1 MGETAARFSPWPGGG
16 GPGNLSEG
24 APGDPLVPFPSW
36 GKERPAASGPAASG
50 PAGEADRDKAKRH
63 APHESAFP
71 VGCEAGARERMACLF
86 HNLYVDKCQHM
97 CYAHVDRCY

>member
-16 GPGNLSEG
+16 VPGNLSEG

-36 GKERPAASGPAASG
+36 GKERPAGSG

-71 VGCEAGARERMACLF
+71 VGCEAGARKWMACLF

-97 CYAHVDRCY
+97 CYAHADRCY